1 MGRWTKNPYQFQ
13 LSTATSY
20 NAPSKLN
27 VTGTVN
33 PVATIPYGDSASP
46 K

>member
-1 MGRWTKNPYQFQ
+1 MGRWTKNPDQFQ

-33 PVATIPYGDSASP
+33 PVANTPYGDSTLP